1 MNDDHEDLASSFS
14 IVAFRC
20 SPELRAL
27 IEQRAA
33 DEGLSYSAVA
43 RRACLRDLARAK
55 QPEGAH

>member
-1 MNDDHEDLASSFS
+1 MTDAHEDETSYS

-27 IEQRAA
+27 IEQQAA